1 MINYSQMILYSR
13 LAASQNKDLIIVI
26 LKGDLDIISSLD
38 HLEIEYIFID
48 VIFFLAL
55 EMES

>member
-1 MINYSQMILYSR
+1 MILYSR